1 MLYSSISQLKLYA
14 AKLKPNP
21 EIDSTY
27 QADAFNMDTLDHELY
42 TDVTFF
48 DVRHPDLLY
57 CFQMLFP
64 LFTIV
69 LLVVY
74 GRCSYHSLKAYVEK
88 QIRCSSSWATVTA
101 HAIISLAFT
110 VFVVILDIVALP
122 FRNKAPDYYTESF
135 NAHLFHY
142 PGLTLF
148 WDGIAFLT
156 SIALVIIMVCHCVV
170 CHCLKHEQSRLKEKL
185 SQMEFVFLLLLFA
198 GVVPLLCLASHAH
211 YIFIAAITDP
221 FYATGIGIYYGIF
234 YYVHLSLLKRTY
246 EGVDQCAPNVQL
258 TSVQRV
264 DRRDDEQAIAK
275 LDGVDQCAPNVQLT
289 SVQQVD
295 HRNDDQAKAQPDN
308 QNIEEY
314 VAHFNYKAMIWVF
327 GVFFVTVC
335 YQILITVFYVFLP
348 INHSVENVP
357 SRLFLILQVASALL
371 VSLLAYKIAFG
382 LRETP
387 TLSAISSAIR
397 KFLLKKGEHFKTEK
411 QCHVYNKMNWDTLDE
426 DKKLAFLLP
435 QLYDSMNIETKQP
448 KKGTVTTGAVT
459 NGTATT
465 GAATNGA
472 VTNGAVNTRAATTE
486 AATTGA
492 VTKGTATTKV

>member
-27 QADAFNMDTLDHELY
+27 QADAFNMDTLDRELY

-57 CFQMLFP
+57 CFQIFFP
-64 LFTIV
+64 LFTIA

-74 GRCSYHSLKAYVEK
+74 GCGSYHSLKTYAEK

-110 VFVVILDIVALP
+110 VYVFILDIVALA
-122 FRNKAPDYYTESF
+122 FRKTALDYYTESF
-135 NAHLFHY
+135 NALLFHY
-142 PGLTLF
+142 PVLTF
-148 WDGIAFLT
+148 IWDGFALT
-156 SIALVIIMVCHCVV
+156 TIMTVMIIMVCRVPKLTWCKSCVV
-170 CHCLKHEQSRLKEKL
+170 CHCLKHKQSCLKVKL
-185 SQMEFVFLLLLFA
+185 SQMEVFLLLLFA

-211 YIFIAAITDP
+211 YIFIAAITDA

-295 HRNDDQAKAQPDN
+295 HSNDDRAKAQPDN

-387 TLSAISSAIR
+387 SLSAMSSAIR
-397 KFLLKKGEHFKTEK
+397 DFLLKKGQFETKK
-411 QCHVYNKMNWDTLDE
+411 QCHVCNKMNWDTLDE
-426 DKKLAFLLP
+426 DKKLTFLLP
-435 QLYDSMNIETKQP
+435 QLNIETKQP
-448 KKGTVTTGAVT
+448 KKGAVTTNVKATAV
-459 NGTATT
+459 
-465 GAATNGA
+465 
-472 VTNGAVNTRAATTE
+472 
-486 AATTGA
+486 
-492 VTKGTATTKV
+492 